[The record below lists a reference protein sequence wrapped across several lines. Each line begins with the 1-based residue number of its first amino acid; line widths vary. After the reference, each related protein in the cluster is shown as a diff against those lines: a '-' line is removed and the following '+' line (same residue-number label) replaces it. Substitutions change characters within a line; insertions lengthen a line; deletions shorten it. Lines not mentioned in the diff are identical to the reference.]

1 MDLIQDVSKL
11 TAVSQITLNKLANV
25 VSLCICNAVYESVL
39 ENEPITEIK
48 LGIGTLL
55 IKYENNEVLYKF
67 IPNQKLENQ
76 LIDTIKTNESPLVL
90 ELELSLKDKIEAVY
104 KELLI

>member
-11 TAVSQITLNKLANV
+11 TAVSQITLNKLANI
-25 VSLCICNAVYESVL
+25 VSLCICNDVYESIL
-39 ENEPITEIK
+39 KNEAVTEIK

-55 IKYENNEVLYKF
+55 IKNENNNILYKF

-76 LIDTIKTNESPLVL
+76 LIDTIKT
-90 ELELSLKDKIEAVY
+90 K
-104 KELLI
+104 

>member
-11 TAVSQITLNKLANV
+11 TAVSQITLNKLANI
-25 VSLCICNAVYESVL
+25 VSLCICNDVYESIL
-39 ENEPITEIK
+39 KNEAVTEIK

-55 IKYENNEVLYKF
+55 IKNENNNILYKF

-76 LIDTIKTNESPLVL
+76 LIDTIKTKQSPLIL
-90 ELELSLKDKIEAVY
+90 DLELSLKDKIETVY

>member
-11 TAVSQITLNKLANV
+11 TAVSQITLNKLANI
-25 VSLCICNAVYESVL
+25 VSLCICNAVYESAL

-55 IKYENNEVLYKF
+55 IKYENNEILYKF
-67 IPNQKLENQ
+67 IPNQKLEN
-76 LIDTIKTNESPLVL
+76 
-90 ELELSLKDKIEAVY
+90 
-104 KELLI
+104 